1 MFLVLVKYEV
11 SNKYC
16 SNFKYRTEYLD
27 TELGVLVGFCCQK
40 NKSQNVGIVTTL
52 AGRMHL

>member
-1 MFLVLVKYEV
+1 MFLVLIKYEV